1 MLYSTSV
8 GLSSAMY
15 PHGPTEKVLK
25 GVFNCPHGP
34 TEYIF
39 EGLFYSPVARC
50 VAWCCGG
57 GHVKWCHEVAKA
69 VRASSQSIF

>member
-25 GVFNCPHGP
+25 GFLIVRMDLLSTFLKG
-34 TEYIF
+34 YF
-39 EGLFYSPVARC
+39 KLKLF
-50 VAWCCGG
+50 
-57 GHVKWCHEVAKA
+57 
-69 VRASSQSIF
+69 